1 MSLPILI
8 SDSFTLPMNVFK
20 KTSKFDCFLEKLKG
34 VDWVIFACMA
44 ILMSFGLLSMT
55 SSELFGTVF
64 WRQFFLV
71 VIALTV
77 YIASSFFD
85 YRNLKSSYILLA
97 IYGFM
102 IFLLLLIFAFGYVS
116 KGGNRWFNLGE
127 FFIGPSEPMKV
138 VLILI
143 LAKFFSKRHL
153 AIANIKNIFY
163 SLIYLIPPVLLIVL
177 QPDLSTAL
185 VLCAIWFGMLLVSG
199 LSKKHI
205 LWFFGIAIVLG
216 LLTWNFFLLP
226 YQKNRIINFINP
238 TQDLQGGGWNAYQS
252 IVAVGS
258 GGAFGKGVGYGTQ
271 SRLGFLPEHETD
283 FIFASFTEEWG
294 FVGAMIVFTLF
305 GIIIYRLVKKSQK
318 GNSNFETLFMLGVC
332 IWLVT
337 QTTFNIGMNIGIL
350 PVTGIPLP
358 LMSKGGSHLLAEAL
372 ALGMCV
378 GMSRYSRPAHPDK
391 FKDEFLGLE

>member
-1 MSLPILI
+1 
-8 SDSFTLPMNVFK
+8 MNVFK
-20 KTSKFDCFLEKLKG
+20 KTSKFSSFLEKIKQ
-34 VDWVIFACMA
+34 VDWVIFSCMA

-55 SSELFGTVF
+55 SSELFGGVF
-64 WRQFFLV
+64 WRQLFLI
-71 VIALTV
+71 VIALSV
-77 YIASSFFD
+77 YIVFSFFD
-85 YRNLKSSYILLA
+85 YRTLKNSYILIG

-102 IFLLLLIFAFGYVS
+102 ILLLALIFVFGYVS

-138 VLILI
+138 VLILL

-153 AIANIKNIFY
+153 AIANVKNILL
-163 SLIYLIPPVLLIVL
+163 SLVYLIIPVTLIVL
-177 QPDLSTAL
+177 QPDLSTAI
-185 VLCAIWFGMLLVSG
+185 VLCVIWFGMLLVSG

-205 LWFFGIAIVLG
+205 LWFSGIALIAG
-216 LLTWNFFLLP
+216 LLLWNFYLLP
-226 YQKNRIINFINP
+226 YQKNRIITFINP
-238 TQDLQGGGWNAYQS
+238 THDLQGTGWNAYQS
-252 IVAVGS
+252 IIAVGS

-294 FVGAMIVFTLF
+294 FVGGLIVFALF
-305 GIIIYRLVKKSQK
+305 GIIIYRLVQKSTR
-318 GNSNFETLFMLGVC
+318 GNSNFETLFILGVC

-358 LMSKGGSHLLAEAL
+358 FMSHGGSHLLAESL

-378 GMSRYSRPAHPDK
+378 GMSRYGRTAHPDK